1 MRNLFSLLGGIAAG
15 ALIGILFAPQS
26 GKETRDKIKELLQEK
41 MPDLSKDKLEQL
53 VDQVIAKA
61 KELHIDVDVKHV
73 DEDADGAEV

>member
-26 GKETRDKIKELLQEK
+26 GKETRNKIKELLQEK
-41 MPDLSKDKLEQL
+41 MPDLSKEKLEQL

-61 KELHIDVDVKHV
+61 KGLHVNVDVNDA
-73 DEDADGAEV
+73 DEDGAEA